1 MSMFKV
7 IYQISDGEEIITHKR
22 FYSAT
27 DESIAE
33 EMLKETWREGS
44 LVGYER
50 PVILKVKRVNVIE
63 KQK

>member
-1 MSMFKV
+1 MFKV
-7 IYQISDGEEIITHKR
+7 IYQISDGEETITHKR

-27 DESIAE
+27 DESTAE

-50 PVILKVKRVNVIE
+50 PI
-63 KQK
+63 